1 MTIIIKDIQIS
12 AVSITWWWGPEWCDK
27 MLLPHFFLKPR
38 SLRNQFE
45 DKDCWLWNQS
55 QAIPCQNEAVVP
67 ASASAVGTHYVRI
80 VSSVKV
86 DNLRGYWRD
95 NFCFLVES
103 LVRWFT
109 YGNRT
114 HDQEGAKVSLHLCL
128 IPATPE
134 EESLKVLLASN
145 SNQNLCQIKG
155 LNLQEFLFQDTSMTY
170 AILLTWH
177 NGLPDVAMKSR
188 LPKVLKHK
196 PF

>member
-1 MTIIIKDIQIS
+1 MVVGARMVRQDVIS
-12 AVSITWWWGPEWCDK
+12 S
-27 MLLPHFFLKPR
+27 FFLKP
-38 SLRNQFE
+38 SYLRNQFE

-67 ASASAVGTHYVRI
+67 ASASAVGTHCVSI

-86 DNLRGYWRD
+86 DNLRGYVEGL
-95 NFCFLVES
+95 FLLSIGKPVEM
-103 LVRWFT
+103 LHIWKL
-109 YGNRT
+109 
-114 HDQEGAKVSLHLCL
+114 HPWPGAKFSLHLCL

-177 NGLPDVAMKSR
+177 SGLPDVAMKSR

>member
-1 MTIIIKDIQIS
+1 MVVGARMVQQDFST
-12 AVSITWWWGPEWCDK
+12 
-27 MLLPHFFLKPR
+27 FFIRPR
-38 SLRNQFE
+38 YLRNQFE

-67 ASASAVGTHYVRI
+67 ASASAVGTHYVSI
-80 VSSVKV
+80 VSSVK
-86 DNLRGYWRD
+86 DDRLRGYMEGQ
-95 NFCFLVES
+95 FLLSVGKPGEM
-103 LVRWFT
+103 LHIWQL
-109 YGNRT
+109 
-114 HDQEGAKVSLHLCL
+114 HPWPGAEVSLHLCL
-128 IPATPE
+128 IPATSE

-155 LNLQEFLFQDTSMTY
+155 LNLQEFLFQDTSMMY

-177 NGLPDVAMKSR
+177 SGLPDVAMKSR